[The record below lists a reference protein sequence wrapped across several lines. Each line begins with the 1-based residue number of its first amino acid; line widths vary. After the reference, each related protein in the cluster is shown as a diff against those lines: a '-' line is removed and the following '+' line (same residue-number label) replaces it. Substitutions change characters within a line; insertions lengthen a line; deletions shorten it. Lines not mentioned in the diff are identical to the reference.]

1 MGKITK
7 KSVTLQPSFNFMKK
21 TYILLIMILLASLSA
36 YAQSGIYGV
45 IKDEDTGEVLV
56 GAAVYNDSLQKGTV
70 TNYNGYYDFQLNP
83 GKYKIRFSYLGYT
96 TIEQVIVVENSRKR
110 LNINMKMES
119 QMLEGVVVT
128 SEKADANVRELAMS
142 VQKLEIKRIKRIP
155 ALMGEV
161 DVIKAVQLLPGVQA
175 ASEGSSGFSVRG
187 GAPDQNLITLDDA
200 PVYNASHFLGFFSI
214 FNNDV
219 VKDATLYKGDIP
231 ASYDSRLS
239 SVLDVRTIDEVP
251 DRFTMTG
258 GVGILTSRLM
268 LDMPFNQQR
277 TSVML
282 AGRVTYGGLITPYI
296 FQKLKDTRLYF
307 YDLNGKITH
316 VFNENNRLFVSMYK
330 GYDRIGVVN
339 LMNIGYGNT
348 TSTIRWNHIFTDKLT
363 SNLSLL
369 YTKYQYDIDVMMSPY
384 DFTIKAGINDLTGKY
399 DFTWLIN
406 DKITSKFGVS
416 MTYHKYNQGELHDR
430 TGVVSQFLGISE
442 SAAVYRKAI
451 ESALYYSHDHNIN
464 PFLSVRYGLR
474 LSMYQNIGPE
484 TLYLFDENYNFY
496 DSTIYGKGEIFNTE
510 VNIEPRLAM
519 VYRLGATSS
528 VKASYSRTVQYAQ
541 LATNATGGLPFDV
554 WFPTNPN
561 IKPQKCDQVAVGYFR
576 NFRGNDIE
584 TSVELFY
591 KKLTDVID
599 FVDDASFYGNLLI
612 DGEVRVGK
620 GRSYGAEFLIRK
632 NYGKLT
638 GWIAYTYSRSFRTV
652 PGISHDEEYRS
663 PYDRPHC
670 ISIVVNY
677 EFSDRFNASANW
689 IYNTGQP
696 ITYPYG
702 KFTDHGSTYAI
713 YNGYRNQSRYPDYHR
728 LDLSA
733 TWKGKKHK
741 RWQGEWNVSIYN
753 VYGRHNTWAVMFTP
767 GENNTLETKQ
777 MYLFSVIPS
786 ISYNFK
792 Y

>member
-1 MGKITK
+1 M
-7 KSVTLQPSFNFMKK
+7 F
-21 TYILLIMILLASLSA
+21 LAIVALH
-36 YAQSGIYGV
+36 AQSGIYGV
-45 IKDEDTGEVLV
+45 IKDEDTGELLV
-56 GAAVYNDSLQKGTV
+56 GAAVYNDSLQIGTI
-70 TNYNGYYDFQLNP
+70 TDYNGYYDLP
-83 GKYKIRFSYLGYT
+83 LKTGMYTIRFSYLGYT
-96 TIEQVIVVENSRKR
+96 TIEKFVVIDNSRKR

-119 QMLEGVVVT
+119 QMLDKVVVT
-128 SEKADANVRELAMS
+128 SERKDANVRELAMS
-142 VQKLEIKRIKRIP
+142 VQKLEMVKIRKIP

-200 PVYNASHFLGFFSI
+200 PVYNASHFLGFFSV

-219 VKDATLYKGDIP
+219 VKDATLFKGDIP
-231 ASYDSRLS
+231 ASYESRLS
-239 SVLDVRTIDEVP
+239 SVLDIKTLDEVP

-268 LDMPFNQQR
+268 LNMPFNHQR
-277 TSVML
+277 TAVML

-296 FQKLKDTRLYF
+296 IDRLKDTRLYF

-316 VFNENNRLFVSMYK
+316 VFNKNNRLFVSMYN
-330 GYDRIGVVN
+330 GYDKIGIVN
-339 LMNIGYGNT
+339 MMSIGYGNT
-348 TSTIRWNHIFTDKLT
+348 TATVRWNHIFNDKLT
-363 SNLSLL
+363 SNLSMI
-369 YTKYQYDIDVMMSPY
+369 YTRYKYDIDVMMKPY
-384 DFTIKAGINDLTGKY
+384 DFSLNAGINDLSGRY
-399 DFTWLIN
+399 DFTWLMN
-406 DKITSKFGVS
+406 DKITAKFGVS
-416 MTYHKYNQGELHDR
+416 TTYHRYNQGELHDR
-430 TGVVSQFLGISE
+430 TGVVAQYLGVDPKE
-442 SAAVYRKAI
+442 KVYRKAI
-451 ESALYYSHDHNIN
+451 ESALYYSHDHNIT
-464 PFLSVRYGLR
+464 PLFSVRYGLR
-474 LSMYQNIGPE
+474 LSMYQNIGAE
-484 TLYLFDENYNFY
+484 TLYLFDEKYKFY
-496 DSTIYGKGEIFNTE
+496 DSLIYGKGEIFHTE
-510 VNIEPRLAM
+510 VNLEPRLAM
-519 VYRLGATSS
+519 MYRLGATSS

-541 LATNATGGLPFDV
+541 LASNSTGGLPFDV

-561 IKPQKCDQVAVGYFR
+561 IKPQKCDQFAVGYFR

-584 TSVELFY
+584 TSCEVFY
-591 KKLTDVID
+591 KYLTDVID
-599 FVDDASFYGNLLI
+599 FVDDAYFYGNLLI
-612 DGEVRVGK
+612 DGEVRIGK
-620 GRSYGAEFLIRK
+620 GRSYGAEFLVRK

-652 PGISHDEEYRS
+652 PGINHDEEYRS
-663 PYDRPHC
+663 PYDRPHN

-677 EFSDRFNASANW
+677 EFTDRFNASANW

-728 LDLSA
+728 LDLSV
-733 TWKGKKHK
+733 TWKGKKHE

-753 VYGRHNTWAVMFTP
+753 VYGRHNTWAVVFEP
-767 GENNTLETKQ
+767 GDNNTIETEK
-777 MYLFSVIPS
+777 MYLFSVVPS